1 MIPLILAVNP
11 GSTSTKAALF
21 RGDIMLK
28 EINCTHSDDEIRKGL
43 GLSGQIDIRMDSIKS
58 LLDELDI
65 DKELDSREKLDAV
78 IGRGGLMK
86 PLAGGIYRVN
96 KAMLKDLESC
106 LFGTHA
112 SNMGAS
118 LAVELSSQYGV
129 ENCPAFIADPVV
141 VDEMIPE
148 ARISGIKGMERRSIF
163 HALNQKSTG
172 RAAAAS
178 MGSNYEKVNLIIA
191 HMGGGISVG
200 AHRKGRVIDVN
211 NALDGEGPF
220 SPERSGTLPAGQL
233 LDLVE
238 QGMPLSEIRALL
250 TGSGGLASLYG
261 SKDFKILE
269 EDHKKGIKEASIIH
283 KALVLQVSQEISR
296 HGATL
301 KGHIDGIVLTGGLAN
316 SKMLVEDI
324 KRRVGF
330 LARIIVIPGE
340 REMQSLA
347 ENAYAA
353 LQGKREIREYS

>member
-1 MIPLILAVNP
+1 MTPLILAVNP

-21 RGDIMLK
+21 RGEELLK
-28 EINCTHSDDEIRKGL
+28 EINCPHADEEIKACG
-43 GLSGQIDIRMDSIKS
+43 GLSGQIDLRKDSLKS
-58 LLDELDI
+58 LLHEI
-65 DKELDSREKLDAV
+65 GNEKLDVV

-86 PLAGGIYRVN
+86 PLAGGVYRVN
-96 KAMLKDLESC
+96 KTMLEDLVSC
-106 LFGTHA
+106 RYGIHA
-112 SNMGAS
+112 SNLGAS
-118 LAVELSSQYGV
+118 LAAELAARYGV

-178 MGSNYEKVNLIIA
+178 MGKAYEDVNLIIA

-220 SPERSGTLPAGQL
+220 SPERSGTVPAGQL

-238 QGMPLSEIRALL
+238 KGVPVAEIRRLL
-250 TGSGGLASLYG
+250 TGYGGLASLNG
-261 SKDFKILE
+261 NKDFRILE
-269 EDHKKGIKEASIIH
+269 EDHKKGIKESSTIH
-283 KALVLQVSQEISR
+283 KALVLQISQEICS

-301 KGHIDGIVLTGGLAN
+301 EGHIDGIVLTGGLAN
-316 SKMLVEDI
+316 SSLLVEDI
-324 KRRVGF
+324 IRRIGF
-330 LARIIVIPGE
+330 LGKVIVIPGE

-347 ENAYAA
+347 ESAYAA
-353 LQGKREIREYS
+353 LLGKREIREYS

>member
-1 MIPLILAVNP
+1 MTPLILAVNP

-21 RGDIMLK
+21 RGDELLK
-28 EINCTHSDDEIRKGL
+28 EINCPHADEEIKACG
-43 GLSGQIDIRMDSIKS
+43 GLSRQIDLRKDSVIS
-58 LLDELDI
+58 LLNEMAN
-65 DKELDSREKLDAV
+65 EKLDAV

-86 PLAGGIYRVN
+86 ALAGGIYRVN
-96 KAMLKDLESC
+96 TTMLEDLESC
-106 LFGTHA
+106 QYGTHA
-112 SNMGAS
+112 SNLGAS
-118 LAVELSSQYGV
+118 LAVELAALYGV

-148 ARISGIKGMERRSIF
+148 ARISGIKRMERRSIF

-172 RAAAAS
+172 RTAAAS
-178 MGSNYEKVNLIIA
+178 MGRAYKDINLIIA

-220 SPERSGTLPAGQL
+220 SPERSGTVPAGQL

-238 QGMPLSEIRALL
+238 KGVPLVEIRSLL
-250 TGSGGLASLYG
+250 TGAGGLVSLYG
-261 SKDFKILE
+261 SKDCKILE
-269 EDHKKGIKEASIIH
+269 EDHKQGIKEASIIH
-283 KALVLQVSQEISR
+283 RALVLQISQEICR

-301 KGHIDGIVLTGGLAN
+301 EGHIDGIVLTGGLAN
-316 SKMLVEDI
+316 SSLLVEDI

-330 LARIIVIPGE
+330 LAKVIVIPGE

-347 ENAYAA
+347 ENAYSA
-353 LQGKREIREYS
+353 LLGKREIREYS